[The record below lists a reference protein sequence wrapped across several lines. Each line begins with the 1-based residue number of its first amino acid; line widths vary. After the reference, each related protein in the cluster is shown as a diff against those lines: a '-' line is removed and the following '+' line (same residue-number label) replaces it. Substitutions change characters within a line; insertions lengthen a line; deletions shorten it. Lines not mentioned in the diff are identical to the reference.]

1 MLGTIRIPIT
11 IDRQSEV
18 GAGDRSRTKETQTV
32 DRSFL
37 YLIVGALAVVTVV
50 LSYRLYEE
58 RQRSSIGISVGGN
71 SVSIEKH

>member
-1 MLGTIRIPIT
+1 
-11 IDRQSEV
+11 
-18 GAGDRSRTKETQTV
+18 V